1 MSKLPNVLMTFY
13 QSFNTGDTSHL
24 YDILATDWVN
34 HPNDPGQSADISG
47 FKAGILDFRSA
58 FSHFELKI
66 MQSIQ
71 EDNNVAVHLQ
81 MSGTQIKPFAGIK
94 PQNKP
99 VIFYGFDRHV
109 LSDDHSKILNT
120 WHFEDFSNL
129 IIGEN

>member
-13 QSFNTGDTSHL
+13 QSFNTGDTSQL
-24 YDILATDWVN
+24 DDVLATDWVN

-81 MSGTQIKPFAGIK
+81 MSGTQIKPFVGIK

-109 LSDDHSKILNT
+109 LSEDHTKILNT